1 MLKEI
6 SDGVARAT
14 RWTRTVLLAEAAR
27 LIRKT
32 LSGSRGAAPID
43 GRPAATDS
51 APQDVG
57 EGLRAD
63 VVLPRDRE
71 EAGQPAKAPG
81 IAHAAAEGAVRF
93 SPREEGAADDSLP
106 DTVPSAAGA
115 SDWIAGDFQNAAGQ
129 RAYRLH
135 VPSCCVGQ
143 PLPLIVMLHGCRQ
156 TPDDFAAGTRMNAL
170 AEEGGW
176 LVLYPAQS
184 ESANQSRCWNWFLRE
199 NQVRD
204 AGEPSIIADMTRNI
218 IDRYGVDSRRVFVAG
233 LSAGGAMAA
242 IMGVT
247 YPDLYAAIGIH
258 SGLACGSAHDLPSAL
273 AAMKGVSLTIRRRAA
288 TERMLHS
295 TPTIVFHGD
304 RDRTVHPRNGIDAI
318 SRSAHW
324 EGGDGGQVLTEE
336 GRAPGGHAF
345 TRALHRDAGGRVLL
359 EHWLVHGGGHAWF
372 GGSRAGSYS
381 DPRGPDAATEMVRFF
396 LQHTSGPYRR
406 RGSSISISS
415 APLAPVNSSSS
426 ITTVRDAIRASVR

>member
-1 MLKEI
+1 M
-6 SDGVARAT
+6 
-14 RWTRTVLLAEAAR
+14 RWTRTVLLAGAAR
-27 LIRKT
+27 LIPKGH
-32 LSGSRGAAPID
+32 SGSRGAARVD
-43 GRPAATDS
+43 GRPAATDRAQTGLS
-51 APQDVG
+51 
-57 EGLRAD
+57 EGLSVEVA
-63 VVLPRDRE
+63 LPRDRE
-71 EAGQPAKAPG
+71 EAGLAANARG
-81 IAHAAAEGAVRF
+81 ITETHAAAEGAVR
-93 SPREEGAADDSLP
+93 SPPHEEAAADEFAP
-106 DTVPSAAGA
+106 DTVRSAAVA
-115 SDWIAGDFQNAAGQ
+115 SEWIAGNFQNAAGQ
-129 RAYRLH
+129 RAYKLY

-156 TPDDFAAGTRMNAL
+156 TPDDLAVGTRMNAL
-170 AEEGGW
+170 AEEGGCF
-176 LVLYPAQS
+176 VLYPAQS
-184 ESANQSRCWNWFLRE
+184 ETANHSRCWNWYLRE

-204 AGEPSIIADMTRNI
+204 AGEPSIIADMTRTI
-218 IDRYGVDSRRVFVAG
+218 IDRYGADSRSVFVAG

-247 YPDLYAAIGIH
+247 YPDLYAAVGIH

-273 AAMKGVSLTIRRRAA
+273 AVMKGVSLTIRQRSA

-336 GRAPGGHAF
+336 GRAPGGHTF
-345 TRALHRDAGGRVLL
+345 TRTLHRDAGGRVLL

-372 GGSRAGSYS
+372 GGSRAGSYT

-396 LQHTSGPYRR
+396 LQHTSGPDRR
-406 RGSSISISS
+406 PGSSTSMSSAPVHASSSISS
-415 APLAPVNSSSS
+415 
-426 ITTVRDAIRASVR
+426 VREAIRAVS